1 MIACGESDES
11 DESDGYLP
19 IVKMLLNHP
28 KIEIN
33 QPNKVIIIES
43 ISWFLLVFN
52 FIDSLYCRMVG
63 QHCIMLLILIMY

>member
-11 DESDGYLP
+11 DDYLP

-33 QPNKVIIIES
+33 QPNKVIIIG
-43 ISWFLLVFN
+43 
-52 FIDSLYCRMVG
+52 SLS
-63 QHCIMLLILIMY
+63 

>member
-1 MIACGESDES
+1 MIACGKSDES
-11 DESDGYLP
+11 DDYLP

-43 ISWFLLVFN
+43 LSWFLLVL
-52 FIDSLYCRMVG
+52 I
-63 QHCIMLLILIMY
+63 LLIFCIVEWLDSIALCFLF